1 MKFNRLIICMMVI
14 ARYMVKLQ
22 SAEKNPA
29 YMCPD
34 LPGIVFMQYT
44 EKGETYFTI
53 VSVTDYKK
61 IKTEY
66 WLGTNNYVSTCRDG
80 KTVYLHREEWSE
92 SRLVFPNTRGN
103 MVHNRNLQNSLYR
116 IFAKAGIEGATMHTL
131 RHTYATRCF
140 EAGVDIKAISEQLG
154 HANVKT
160 TYNIY
165 VHLLEDT
172 KEKEIDKLEGID
184 RLLA

>member
-44 EKGETYFTI
+44 EKWETYFTL
-53 VSVTDYKK
+53 VNETDYKK

-66 WLGTNNYVSTCRDG
+66 WSGTNNYV
-80 KTVYLHREEWSE
+80 RE
-92 SRLVFPNTRGN
+92 
-103 MVHNRNLQNSLYR
+103 
-116 IFAKAGIEGATMHTL
+116 TL
-131 RHTYATRCF
+131 
-140 EAGVDIKAISEQLG
+140 I
-154 HANVKT
+154 
-160 TYNIY
+160 
-165 VHLLEDT
+165 
-172 KEKEIDKLEGID
+172 
-184 RLLA
+184 